1 MGRDEV
7 QRDTSRGVRFRRT
20 DRFRCGLD
28 REFPKRRHV
37 SRPSRKLE
45 PPGRIIPVGNAYGGP
60 GFDSARE
67 NDSPSC
73 PHLAARS
80 TLRAPRNPPPRASTP
95 HRPMQS
101 LQD

>member
-45 PPGRIIPVGNAYGGP
+45 PPGRTIPEGNAYPSP
-60 GFDSARE
+60 GLPSEAPATPGTIPKSDSF
-67 NDSPSC
+67 
-73 PHLAARS
+73 L
-80 TLRAPRNPPPRASTP
+80 
-95 HRPMQS
+95 
-101 LQD
+101 

>member
-37 SRPSRKLE
+37 SRPSRKIE
-45 PPGRIIPVGNAYGGP
+45 PPGRTIPEGNAYPSP
-60 GFDSARE
+60 GL
-67 NDSPSC
+67 PSE
-73 PHLAARS
+73 
-80 TLRAPRNPPPRASTP
+80 APATP
-95 HRPMQS
+95 GQLPNS
-101 LQD
+101 ESFL